1 MTIQSEKTFPKTK
14 ARKIKLLILDVD
26 GILTTP
32 DITLASNGSSIKS
45 FNVRD
50 GLGLK
55 LLQNTGVLTAIISGR
70 KSETVI
76 TRSDEVGINY
86 VYEGVKD
93 KLVPYRELLQK
104 LKLRDTHL
112 AQNSQ
117 KHVVWA
123 KFET

>member
-70 KSETVI
+70 KSKTVI

-104 LKLRDTHL
+104 LKLRD
-112 AQNSQ
+112 
-117 KHVVWA
+117 
-123 KFET
+123 F